1 MTVSLDRRK
10 AFFKGFYYMN
20 RFKKIF
26 RDDIWVIILD
36 IVAVNLSFYLALI
49 LRSLIGQNVYNGNN
63 SFGGFFSVF
72 YRLAPW
78 YTILCLIVFFIF
90 KLYGGLWRYA
100 GINDLNRI
108 IGASLVT
115 LAIQVVGSLI
125 IGKNSPYPHM
135 PFIYYS
141 LGIVLQFLFVAAIR
155 FSYRIIV
162 IEKRR
167 NSNKAGNALVIG
179 IGELGRQTAQVLHEG
194 VYFNVGCVVDV
205 ENKSAGKFLDGIPIY
220 GKDQFEEALSRHDIT
235 CVFLAEP
242 GVKAETRRK
251 IKDTCS
257 KNSIEFRDYTSFF
270 DFVGESDQFS
280 EMQKVVNGPEH
291 ESGKKSIPFSPPDIS
306 ESEIGEVVEALKSGW
321 ITTGPRT
328 KLLERRLAAYIE
340 TGRTDID
347 TENEV
352 DRWKER
358 VVCLNSATAAEE
370 LNLRIFGVREGDEVI
385 VPAYTYTA
393 SASAAIHCGAKIV
406 FVDIQ
411 KDGDPVTHMPEM
423 DYDALEAAITEK
435 TKAVIVVDLG
445 GIVADYDR
453 IYDIVER
460 KRGLFRALESDGT
473 PLGNLSSRIQH
484 AIGRVAVVADC
495 AHSLGASRVVYG
507 EKKYCGAIADFT
519 SFSFHAVKNF
529 TTAEGGASSWKQI
542 PGVDNSEIYRFYQL
556 LSLHGQSKDALAKTK
571 IGAWEY
577 DIIGPW
583 YKCNMTDIMAAIGL
597 RQLDRYLGL
606 LRRREQIMKVYD
618 KTCEEL
624 GISHMIHHVDGMD
637 SSNHLYL
644 IRIPGIDVET
654 RNLIIEKMAER
665 GVATNVHYKPLP
677 MMTAYGQEC
686 SVYPNS
692 YDYYHNLI
700 TLPLHTLLSDE
711 DVEYVCENLKEVFME
726 HRG

>member
-1 MTVSLDRRK
+1 MNK
-10 AFFKGFYYMN
+10 FK
-20 RFKKIF
+20 RIF
-26 RDDIWVIILD
+26 RDDIWVILLD

-49 LRSLIGQNVYNGNN
+49 LRSLIGQTVYNGDNG
-63 SFGGFFSVF
+63 FGGFFSIF

-78 YTILCLIVFFIF
+78 YTILCLIVFFVF

-108 IGASLVT
+108 IGASFVT

-141 LGIVLQFLFVAAIR
+141 LGIVLQFLFVTAIR

-179 IGELGRQTAQVLHEG
+179 IGELGRQTAQVLQEG

-205 ENKSAGKFLDGIPIY
+205 ENKSSGKFIDGIPIY

-242 GVKAETRRK
+242 GMMAETRRK
-251 IKDTCS
+251 IKDICS
-257 KNSIEFRDYTSFF
+257 ENNIEFRDYTSFF

-280 EMQKVVNGPEH
+280 EMQRVVNGPEH

-306 ESEIGEVVEALKSGW
+306 ESEIGEVVETLKSGW

-347 TENEV
+347 TENEI

-370 LNLRIFGVREGDEVI
+370 LNLRIFGLREGDEVI

-393 SASAAIHCGAKIV
+393 SASAAIHCGAKVV

-423 DYDALEAAITEK
+423 DYDKLEAAITEK
-435 TKAVIVVDLG
+435 TKAIIPVDLG
-445 GIVADYDR
+445 GIVCDYDR
-453 IYDIVER
+453 IFEIVER
-460 KRGLFRALESDGT
+460 KKALFT
-473 PLGNLSSRIQH
+473 PLDDHSDPLTDLGSRIQQGM
-484 AIGRVAVVADC
+484 GRVAVVCDA
-495 AHSLGASRVVYG
+495 AHALGASRTVSHTGKGNDVA
-507 EKKYCGAIADFT
+507 EKRYVGAIADFT

-529 TTAEGGASSWKQI
+529 TTAEGGASTWCLPQTVYEKGI
-542 PGVDNSEIYRFYQL
+542 TNAEIYHMYQL
-556 LSLHGQSKDALAKTK
+556 LSLHGQSKDALNKTTL
-571 IGAWEY
+571 GSWEY
-577 DIIGPW
+577 DVIGPW

-606 LRRREQIMKVYD
+606 LERRAAIMQKYNA
-618 KTCEEL
+618 TCDEL
-624 GISHMIHHVDGMD
+624 GISHMIHHVEGMD

-644 IRIPGIDVET
+644 IRIPGADEAT
-654 RNLIIEKMAER
+654 RNLIIEKMAEH
-665 GVATNVHYKPLP
+665 GVSTNVHYKPLP
-677 MMTAYGQEC
+677 MMTAYKAKGFDIAD
-686 SVYPNS
+686 YPNTF
-692 YDYYHNLI
+692 DYYHNLI
-700 TLPLHTLLSDE
+700 TLPFHTRLTDE
-711 DVEYVCENLKEVFME
+711 DVDYVCETLKLVIKEV
-726 HRG
+726 RG